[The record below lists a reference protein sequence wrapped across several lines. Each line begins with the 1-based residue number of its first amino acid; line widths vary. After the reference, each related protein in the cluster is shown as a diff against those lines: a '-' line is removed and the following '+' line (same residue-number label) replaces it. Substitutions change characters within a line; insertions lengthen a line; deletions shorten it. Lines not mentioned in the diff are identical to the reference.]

1 MPEMGGSVT
10 MGNHDTKLDWR
21 HRKFSRRQR
30 NHRKPLSKDE
40 IVAAFSSDDRFPP
53 LLSLEQ
59 ASELSHYAP
68 GTIKRL
74 VSEGFFCNSV
84 KRNKPVLF
92 WRDRFVQ
99 EVMEMNAARE
109 RQKNSNSQK
118 GGD

>member
-1 MPEMGGSVT
+1 VQNQKSQNSYT
-10 MGNHDTKLDWR
+10 YKSDNN
-21 HRKFSRRQR
+21 R
-30 NHRKPLSKDE
+30 NQNARRKPLTKEE
-40 IVAAFSSDDRFPP
+40 ITAAFKNDNHFPP

-59 ASELSHYAP
+59 AGELSHYAP

-109 RQKNSNSQK
+109 RQENSKAQK
-118 GGD
+118 GGQWK

>member
-1 MPEMGGSVT
+1 
-10 MGNHDTKLDWR
+10 MGN
-21 HRKFSRRQR
+21 RKKQTDSAYRNGNNRSRGTQ
-30 NHRKPLSKDE
+30 RKPLGKDE
-40 IVAAFSSDDRFPP
+40 IIAAFRNEDKFPP

-59 ASELSHYAP
+59 ASELSHYASS
-68 GTIKRL
+68 TIKRL

-99 EVMEMNAARE
+99 EVMEMNAARQ
-109 RQKNSNSQK
+109 RQKNSNAQK